1 MMEMQWDSTE
11 GFQETP
17 DAREAATIAEL
28 ELGLRT
34 AADDVPVYQEDDRFV
49 RQWMAERLSSGL

>member
-17 DAREAATIAEL
+17 YARESAAIAEL

-34 AADDVPVYQEDDRFV
+34 AADDGPVYQEDDRFV

>member
-11 GFQETP
+11 GFEEAP
-17 DAREAATIAEL
+17 DAREAAAIAEL

-34 AADDVPVYQEDDRFV
+34 AADEPPAFQDDDRFV